1 VRPSVLA
8 NGAALPH
15 AGIRVSLPG
24 SDLNVHAKPEYL
36 WPSQDTIRI

>member
-1 VRPSVLA
+1 VRASVLA
-8 NGAALPH
+8 NSTALPH
-15 AGIRVSLPG
+15 AGIHVSLPS